1 MIHSVNTA
9 VTQKNEQTIGMAQFL
24 RYILKVKISDWFIV
38 CQHAYTHAHLYY
50 THIHLKKQLL
60 VGFQKFSFLDFNF
73 ITNMSRST
81 FSGD

>member
-38 CQHAYTHAHLYY
+38 CQHAYTHAHLY
-50 THIHLKKQLL
+50 THPSKKAAISRLSKI
-60 VGFQKFSFLDFNF
+60 FFS
-73 ITNMSRST
+73 
-81 FSGD
+81 